1 MATGSSHSWNG
12 LPTNGTHVRPLL
24 SGENRGD
31 SSLVMFIFLQHNAD
45 IRLWKVPLYFWKFGF
60 DVYVRSCLYHFISLL
75 LWEQNMACEKENELA
90 LARAKMRMD
99 RWTCG
104 VCQMDREERVGS

>member
-1 MATGSSHSWNG
+1 LATGSSHSWNG

-60 DVYVRSCLYHFISLL
+60 DVYVRSSFVSLPFYFFV
-75 LWEQNMACEKENELA
+75 A
-90 LARAKMRMD
+90 LGAKH
-99 RWTCG
+99 G
-104 VCQMDREERVGS
+104 L